1 MSITVLTKWA
11 SQPRDDRR
19 IVRTPTS
26 TAPQEIA
33 PMLPASNLAEI
44 LTNLAAL
51 NLQPNPAAAVLG
63 AILAPLLRTAE
74 TPPTV
79 LEPQPSRRRP
89 SSKRAR
95 GGRRKRKYRR
105 SAPSEARDRALAA
118 LKADPAASTTDLVK
132 LAKVSRSTV
141 VHAREALDAEA
152 RKAARKAARE
162 TSKPAKSTERRPR
175 AQQFLREQLARGP
188 KQASVVEDA
197 AAKAHVDEQAL
208 GQARADLGI
217 VTSRSNAGGVQA
229 VQWSLP
235 GG

>member
-1 MSITVLTKWA
+1 
-11 SQPRDDRR
+11 
-19 IVRTPTS
+19 
-26 TAPQEIA
+26 
-33 PMLPASNLAEI
+33 MLPASDLAEI

-51 NLQPNPAAAVLG
+51 NLQPNTAAAVLG

-74 TPPTV
+74 TPPAV
-79 LEPQPSRRRP
+79 LEPQPSRRRS

-118 LKADPAASTTDLVK
+118 LKADPDASTTDLAK

-141 VHAREALDAEA
+141 AKTRAEIEKEA
-152 RKAARKAARE
+152 RKAARKSRA
-162 TSKPAKSTERRPR
+162 TSTPAKPDRRQR
-175 AQQFLREQLARGP
+175 AQHFLREQLARGP
-188 KQASVVEDA
+188 KPASVVEEA
-197 AAKAHVDEQAL
+197 AAKAHIDEQAL
-208 GQARADLGI
+208 GQARGDLGI

-235 GG
+235 A

>member
-1 MSITVLTKWA
+1 
-11 SQPRDDRR
+11 
-19 IVRTPTS
+19 
-26 TAPQEIA
+26 
-33 PMLPASNLAEI
+33 MLPASDLAEI

-51 NLQPNPAAAVLG
+51 NLQPNTAAAVLG

-74 TPPTV
+74 TPPAV
-79 LEPQPSRRRP
+79 LEPQPSRRRS

-118 LKADPAASTTDLVK
+118 LKADPDASTTDLAK

-141 VHAREALDAEA
+141 AKTRAEIEKEA
-152 RKAARKAARE
+152 RKAARKSRA
-162 TSKPAKSTERRPR
+162 TSTPAKPDRRQR
-175 AQQFLREQLARGP
+175 AQHFLREQLARGAKP
-188 KQASVVEDA
+188 ASDVEEA
-197 AAKAHVDEQAL
+197 AVKAHVDPQALEQAR
-208 GQARADLGI
+208 GDLGI

-235 GG
+235 G

>member
-1 MSITVLTKWA
+1 
-11 SQPRDDRR
+11 
-19 IVRTPTS
+19 
-26 TAPQEIA
+26 
-33 PMLPASNLAEI
+33 MLPASDLAEI

-51 NLQPNPAAAVLG
+51 NLQPNTAAAVLG

-74 TPPTV
+74 TPPAV
-79 LEPQPSRRRP
+79 LEPQPSRRRS

-118 LKADPAASTTDLVK
+118 LKADPDASTTDLAK

-141 VHAREALDAEA
+141 AKTRAEIEKEA
-152 RKAARKAARE
+152 RKAARKSRA
-162 TSKPAKSTERRPR
+162 TSTPAKPDRRQR
-175 AQQFLREQLARGP
+175 AQHFLREQLARGP
-188 KQASVVEDA
+188 KPANVVEDA
-197 AAKAHVDEQAL
+197 AAKAHIDEQAL
-208 GQARADLGI
+208 GQARGDLGI

-235 GG
+235 G

>member
-1 MSITVLTKWA
+1 
-11 SQPRDDRR
+11 
-19 IVRTPTS
+19 
-26 TAPQEIA
+26 
-33 PMLPASNLAEI
+33 MLPASDLAEI

-51 NLQPNPAAAVLG
+51 NLQPNTAAAVLG

-74 TPPTV
+74 TPPAV
-79 LEPQPSRRRP
+79 LEPQPSRRRS

-118 LKADPAASTTDLVK
+118 LKADPDASTTDLAK

-141 VHAREALDAEA
+141 AKTRAEIEKEA
-152 RKAARKAARE
+152 RKAARKSRA
-162 TSKPAKSTERRPR
+162 TSTPAKPDRRQR
-175 AQQFLREQLARGP
+175 AQHFLREQLARGAKP
-188 KQASVVEDA
+188 ASDVEEA
-197 AAKAHVDEQAL
+197 AVKAHVDPQAL

-235 GG
+235 G